1 MESILLVV
9 ISRLSCTFIKQI
21 CLKAP
26 METIE
31 EYFNSR
37 EIVEGQIMKIKQLFF
52 PLASFLLISLPT
64 LPPSYCFRTIINF
77 KCFTMQA

>member
-21 CLKAP
+21 CLKVP

-31 EYFNSR
+31 EYFNSI
-37 EIVEGQIMKIKQLFF
+37 EIVEGQIMKIIQLFF
-52 PLASFLLISLPT
+52 PLASFLIISLPN
-64 LPPSYCFRTIINF
+64 LPPSYT
-77 KCFTMQA
+77 